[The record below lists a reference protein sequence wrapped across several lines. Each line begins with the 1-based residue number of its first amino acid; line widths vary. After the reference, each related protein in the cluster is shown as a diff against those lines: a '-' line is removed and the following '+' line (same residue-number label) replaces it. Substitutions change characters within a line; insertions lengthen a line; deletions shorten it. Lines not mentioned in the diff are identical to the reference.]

1 MKKKVLIIIANYYD
15 YISNNLGVGAQTTL
29 DMAKIKYSIKE
40 VPGVFE
46 IPTVIVR
53 NIKKYEAFIALGCV
67 IKGET
72 PTQNDNQFI
81 IQNDLDSLIK
91 INNESDVDKKKNH
104 LVEFFWNV
112 ESLDR
117 VKHSGQLSQ
126 VESDISDSRYDNFQ
140 NLKRIDKLTV
150 EMEYGINSVSYL
162 LVPEESNE
170 KLILYHRG
178 HDGDFTLGK
187 DTIQFFLE
195 RNFTVLAMTMP
206 LIGMNNQPIVEIDG
220 LGEMKLTSHKKL
232 GLLETASFNPMKLFL
247 DPIEINLNFV
257 EKEYDFNRY
266 SIVGLSGGGWTAVVY
281 SAVDDRIS
289 DSFSVAGSMPF
300 YLRVSERD
308 MGDYEQSN
316 IDLYKITNYL
326 ELYVLAAY
334 GDDRKHIQIFNK
346 NDSCC
351 YSGNGY
357 ESYEFFIKDKLV
369 KLGKG
374 SFEIFIDD
382 THYGHKISE
391 STLSLILEKLE

>member
-1 MKKKVLIIIANYYD
+1 MRNRVLIP
-15 YISNNLGVGAQTTL
+15 SL
-29 DMAKIKYSIKE
+29 
-40 VPGVFE
+40 
-46 IPTVIVR
+46 
-53 NIKKYEAFIALGCV
+53 IALIAIVFIYGLLVGVYKIFPYEPLNLSFDV

-72 PTQNDNQFI
+72 PIQNNNQFI

-91 INNESDVDKKKNH
+91 INNESDVDEKKNH
-104 LVEFFWNV
+104 LIEFFWNV

-117 VKHSGQLSQ
+117 VKYSGQLPQ
-126 VESDISDSRYDNFQ
+126 VEFDISDSRYDNFQ

-162 LVPEESNE
+162 LIPEKSNK
-170 KLILYHRG
+170 KLILYHHG
-178 HDGDFTLGK
+178 HDGDFILGK

-220 LGEMKLTSHKKL
+220 FGEMKLISHEQFR
-232 GLLETASFNPMKLFL
+232 LLEKNKFNPMKLFIH
-247 DPIEINLNFV
+247 PIQVSLNFL
-257 EKEYDFNRY
+257 EKEYDFKRY
-266 SIVGLSGGGWTAVVY
+266 SIIGISGGGWTGLVY
-281 SAVDDRIS
+281 SAIDDRIS
-289 DSFSVAGSMPF
+289 DSFSVASSIPF
-300 YLRVSERD
+300 YLKVEQRD
-308 MGDYEQSN
+308 MGDYEQMN

-391 STLSLILEKLE
+391 STLSLILEKLK